1 MLLNVRSSLLTLAR
15 VKALVGRLFLIFL
28 FERSRSNLIV
38 CQIKMWITEPK
49 TGIVPMSLLAHRDKC
64 SLMFPY
70 VPLNLEP
77 PVRIELTS
85 VVYDTTVLPL
95 N

>member
-1 MLLNVRSSLLTLAR
+1 
-15 VKALVGRLFLIFL
+15 
-28 FERSRSNLIV
+28 
-38 CQIKMWITEPK
+38 
-49 TGIVPMSLLAHRDKC
+49 
-64 SLMFPY
+64 